1 MTIIEHLDNRE
12 IPLIINKRFIQ
23 WGELKCKTVDFQSV
37 KVISDSN
44 EVRIKIVI
52 RGFLREF
59 IIQTN
64 DPFAIQQT
72 LCKYNKQ

>member
-37 KVISDSN
+37 KV

-64 DPFAIQQT
+64 DPFAIQQA